1 VKARALILLLAL
13 ALLVLIMPQAGQGAG
28 FTQRAEGWYAPA
40 KTPNDTLDYGVDWTL
55 WLAGDT
61 ITTST
66 WTVTSGV
73 TVGVKALNPAG
84 TITTI
89 WISGGTAG
97 TTYTLANT
105 INTVGGRIKQ
115 QSFKIEVK

>member
-1 VKARALILLLAL
+1 MKARGFIVILAL
-13 ALLVLIMPQAGQGAG
+13 SLLVLIPQAGQGAG
-28 FTQRAEGWYAPA
+28 FSQRVDGWYAPA
-40 KTPNDTLDYGVDWTL
+40 KVHNDTLDYGVDWTA

-61 ITTST
+61 ISVSA
-66 WTVTSGV
+66 WTVTTGL
-73 TVGVKALNPAG
+73 TVGVQAVNAAG

-97 TTYTLANT
+97 TAYTLANKVT
-105 INTVGGRIKQ
+105 TVGGRIKE